1 MAIKNCV
8 TECAQFLSI
17 KIPGKQNA
25 TYTKHFEAGLLVK
38 DPVMLGIHKDQAIA
52 ETFFVPADGKR
63 GGGKRVFKTF
73 PMVPKWEGTAI
84 VYILDDTITKDVFL
98 NHLTQAGQFIGV
110 GRFRPRKNGFL
121 WSIRRGFSNLGEV
134 CSMTVNTDP
143 EPLRPPYARHPEIEL
158 LSKAY
163 VSLEEDGIITYAE
176 VKSIIGVDP
185 KSTIGRYITK
195 QAVRAVL
202 RDDSIVIVC
211 LRNEGFKR
219 VIDSEKVDTR
229 EGLYFKSQTNGK
241 AWSWAVVNA
250 ADYQKLNEAER
261 VQFTLTV
268 SWLGA
273 VSQATQPQLGKEIVK
288 AIEQSVDVRAGDVLQ
303 LMIKKANKE

>member
-1 MAIKNCV
+1 
-8 TECAQFLSI
+8 
-17 KIPGKQNA
+17 
-25 TYTKHFEAGLLVK
+25 
-38 DPVMLGIHKDQAIA
+38 
-52 ETFFVPADGKR
+52 
-63 GGGKRVFKTF
+63 
-73 PMVPKWEGTAI
+73 
-84 VYILDDTITKDVFL
+84 
-98 NHLTQAGQFIGV
+98 
-110 GRFRPRKNGFL
+110 
-121 WSIRRGFSNLGEV
+121 
-134 CSMTVNTDP
+134 MTVNTDP
-143 EPLRPPYARHPEIEL
+143 ERLRPPYARHPEIEL

-219 VIDSEKVDTR
+219 VIDSEKV
-229 EGLYFKSQTNGK
+229 NIGK
-241 AWSWAVVNA
+241 GYISKVRRTVRRGVAVVNA

-303 LMIKKANKE
+303 LMIKKAKKE